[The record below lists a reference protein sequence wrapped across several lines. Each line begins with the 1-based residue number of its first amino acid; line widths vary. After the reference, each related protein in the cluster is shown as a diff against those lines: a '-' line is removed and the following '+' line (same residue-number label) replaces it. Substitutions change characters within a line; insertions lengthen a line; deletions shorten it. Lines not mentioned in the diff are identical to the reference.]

1 VESLPLKMLAV
12 GVPPNM
18 GELFGDAES
27 LPLKTLPVEVPPN
40 MGELRCSE
48 SRRAARAALAA

>member
-1 VESLPLKMLAV
+1 
-12 GVPPNM
+12 M
-18 GELFGDAES
+18 GELFGDTES

-48 SRRAARAALAA
+48 SANDGLDAYVQSAKLIAIQVTP